1 MLAGAPPEGPIC
13 TDGVFRGNI
22 DINNRDEESKMSILA
37 KYVNCSVVEG
47 SISITSA
54 LYSDQDTNYSM
65 PNLTEVLLPAAT
77 SCHPKN
83 STFSWPNVQ
92 LFRSIDTIP

>member
-1 MLAGAPPEGPIC
+1 MNLEESEDVC
-13 TDGVFRGNI
+13 VDGVYRGNI

-54 LYSDQDTNYSM
+54 VYSNDDTNYSM
-65 PNLTEVLLPAAT
+65 PNLIEVSLPA
-77 SCHPKN
+77 
-83 STFSWPNVQ
+83 
-92 LFRSIDTIP
+92 FRIAWGGRHLASVPQPGMP

>member
-1 MLAGAPPEGPIC
+1 
-13 TDGVFRGNI
+13 
-22 DINNRDEESKMSILA
+22 MSILA

-54 LYSDQDTNYSM
+54 IYNDQDTNYSM

-77 SCHPKN
+77 SSPQKFHILLAKC
-83 STFSWPNVQ
+83 TAISWY
-92 LFRSIDTIP
+92 